1 MSHVLVTGCSA
12 GIGLA
17 TALTLARSGH
27 TVCATMRNLDRG
39 SFLRETVETEKLS
52 VLMLPLDVDSDES
65 VTQALSAI
73 RSRIGFI
80 EVLVNNAGIEQ
91 TGSIEEL
98 PLQVFRATM
107 ETNYFGALRCIRA
120 CLPEMRERRS
130 GCIVNVT
137 SVAGRIAT
145 SPLAPYVASKF
156 ALEAL
161 SEALA
166 QEVKPFDIRV
176 AIVEPGIIATA
187 MADRIAEPAQSRY
200 PHVCRFP
207 GIFQAALAN
216 PVSASVVAEKIRE
229 IIESGTWQLRHPIGP
244 DAQPFL
250 SWRASMTDEEWV
262 SWGALD
268 DTAWYERDQKDFGL
282 DARPKGE
289 RSQATDA

>member
-80 EVLVNNAGIEQ
+80 EVLVNNAGIEH

-187 MADRIAEPAQSRY
+187 MADRIATAP
-200 PHVCRFP
+200 
-207 GIFQAALAN
+207 QAARSECIHPHPHRIAGLFRA
-216 PVSASVVAEKIRE
+216 SAVTATSPAVVAEAISVESLKIKAGG
-229 IIESGTWQLRHPIGP
+229 SDVLW
-244 DAQPFL
+244 
-250 SWRASMTDEEWV
+250 
-262 SWGALD
+262 
-268 DTAWYERDQKDFGL
+268 AWMQSHFSN
-282 DARPKGE
+282 GE
-289 RSQATDA
+289 RRWRMKS